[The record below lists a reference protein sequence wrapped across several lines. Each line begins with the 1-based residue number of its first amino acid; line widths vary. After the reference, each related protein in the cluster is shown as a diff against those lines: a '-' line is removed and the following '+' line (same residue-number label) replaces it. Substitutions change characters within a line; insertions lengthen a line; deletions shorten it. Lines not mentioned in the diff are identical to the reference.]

1 MRAFCNTPCDFLME
15 KTAISETKLTPFDQ
29 TKQNPTY
36 PFIQRFMICELLT
49 LKKRETFAQ
58 NGLRTNAQ

>member
-1 MRAFCNTPCDFLME
+1 ME